1 MQMSW
6 EGEKGK
12 WKVVLELLELM
23 KHTADRKFGSTV
35 DSDQLREF
43 GYCEVRS
50 QCTWEPITEVAA
62 LRDGLL
68 SLEDRRSES
77 IGSIKCFGKEDG
89 PLCNLAVNRKTT
101 LLEYMHFIV
110 ELQ

>member
-1 MQMSW
+1 M
-6 EGEKGK
+6 
-12 WKVVLELLELM
+12 VLELLELM
-23 KHTADRKFGSTV
+23 KRTADRKFGNGV

-43 GYCEVRS
+43 GHCEELS

-68 SLEDRRSES
+68 ILEDRRSES
-77 IGSIKCFGKEDG
+77 IGSIKCLGKEDG
-89 PLCNLAVNRKTT
+89 PLCNLAVNRKKPS
-101 LLEYMHFIV
+101 LEHMHFIV